1 MLRSTFRPQRWGRS
15 LHTSRLA
22 RADAKEASSKA
33 TDSAKQ
39 VASRA
44 SNTASNAAATAQ
56 EYAGKALEQS
66 QKLAK
71 AIGDTSGKLLQNAG
85 PRVNGIVDRV
95 VGLQKPIVYW
105 GKVSGEVAKQGNSYD
120 FPEWWTDES
129 VFERENE
136 PSFGTA
142 VSRDVRGFEEAS

>member
-15 LHTSRLA
+15 LHTSRLS
-22 RADAKEASSKA
+22 RADAKETATKA
-33 TDSAKQ
+33 AGSAKQ

-44 SNTASNAAATAQ
+44 SDTASKAAANAQ

-95 VGLQKPIVYW
+95 AGLQKPIVYW
-105 GKVSGEVAKQGNSYD
+105 GKVAGEVSKQG
-120 FPEWWTDES
+120 
-129 VFERENE
+129 
-136 PSFGTA
+136 SFYCYR
-142 VSRDVRGFEEAS
+142 SR

>member
-1 MLRSTFRPQRWGRS
+1 MLRSTFRPQQWGRS

-22 RADAKEASSKA
+22 RADAKEAASKA

-44 SNTASNAAATAQ
+44 TDTASKAAANAQ
-56 EYAGKALEQS
+56 EYASKALEQS

-71 AIGDTSGKLLQNAG
+71 AIGDTSGKLLANAG

-95 VGLQKPIVYW
+95 AGLQKPVMYW
-105 GKVSGEVAKQGNSYD
+105 GKVSGEVAKQGSSYCAQD
-120 FPEWWTDES
+120 
-129 VFERENE
+129 
-136 PSFGTA
+136 A
-142 VSRDVRGFEEAS
+142 

>member
-1 MLRSTFRPQRWGRS
+1 MLRSSFRPYRCGGAPRS
-15 LHTSRLA
+15 LHNSCLL
-22 RADAKEASSKA
+22 RADVKETANKA

-44 SNTASNAAATAQ
+44 TGTASKATATAQ
-56 EYAGKALEQS
+56 EYAGKAIEQS

-95 VGLQKPIVYW
+95 AGLQKPIAYW
-105 GKVSGEVAKQGNSYD
+105 GKVSGEVAKQGFSLSW
-120 FPEWWTDES
+120 FGELLMLCS
-129 VFERENE
+129 VFEGEDE
-136 PSFGTA
+136 SSFGRT
-142 VSRDVRGFEEAS
+142 DQGDF